1 MCNISNQMSL
11 IAIKI
16 IKKKINA
23 ISNKKATNQWRKKRT
38 DVIKLSRIQFN
49 SIIKKTDNLNK

>member
-38 DVIKLSRIQFN
+38 DVIKLSRIPA
-49 SIIKKTDNLNK
+49 